1 MLTDLPVLERHLS
14 PPHALAPLNPAF
26 DLVALKRQVGALQD
40 ELASRYSHQEGMY
53 RQNVELW
60 GLLRELCDT
69 PSWAAAEGEINL
81 VHAAL
86 CERQA
91 EVETLQHSLKE
102 SQTVKARLLAVRGER
117 EKAQVNLKAAQEGKA
132 EASRAL
138 AAVLEDNEA
147 LEEEL
152 EEQTGAMQDLQ
163 RYLAKCQATQ
173 QEEHLEELGEV
184 AAHFYASPSSV
195 FALRRRREAFS
206 LLRLAAHRSRR
217 LRELGMRFEAAGAKV
232 LAHKALASL
241 AQHRRMAQHCRRVQ
255 ERQDVVLLRS
265 VWGAWHRHTKQEQ
278 FFQLAVRRRLLRW
291 CLTGWCKV
299 AAEGQRRKRLEAQTQ
314 KLRDKRLLRGLLQG
328 WHQLTSHATAT
339 RREGMDKAA
348 AAWKRRA
355 WKVFGRRLEQQR
367 TVLQAKGAALVAQQH
382 RRWLREGLRVWV
394 LQCKVARFEGLMLE
408 RHPRRA
414 PTTLARCLV
423 TWAVWARHRCVF
435 RRAAVA
441 KGERQWEARM
451 VARAVQSMA
460 RNARLKRRAR
470 AAERKGNKARIT
482 RAIRQAFLLKWL
494 PRIEAWRLRRVLM
507 EKGILTRRRHALRR
521 GLLLWAGWTRMERKT
536 RGWARPHRPGSRLHR
551 LGVAMGRWKAMVVR
565 RARERE
571 GRREGRVVARRW
583 QRRHK
588 AQAFRRWRDAI
599 LGREHSGSG
608 CGVGGTRRGG
618 RARVLLQQALNVWV
632 RGTGAATTTRGGG
645 REGRSGEGAFSSSS
659 ANLLREIDAL
669 AAQVDAAERHLEA
682 KVLAATT
689 AAAVTAVGAAE
700 HPRMEENE
708 QEMDAA
714 STIAYLQQ
722 QLLTF
727 KGQRGMLAAQQRAAE
742 SCLCALEERLGHL
755 TPSASSSS
763 IPSSSSSG
771 EKAGSLKE
779 EKKKTMNKKDKWKGK
794 SSDTASSGDMLL
806 AARQFKAL
814 CHKQAQEV
822 AILAEARREMAGRV
836 REVKGQMQE
845 LIGPPTGGLKRAPCA
860 CGESELRRQP

>member
-1 MLTDLPVLERHLS
+1 
-14 PPHALAPLNPAF
+14 
-26 DLVALKRQVGALQD
+26 
-40 ELASRYSHQEGMY
+40 MY

-507 EKGILTRRRHALRR
+507 EK
-521 GLLLWAGWTRMERKT
+521 
-536 RGWARPHRPGSRLHR
+536 
-551 LGVAMGRWKAMVVR
+551 
-565 RARERE
+565 
-571 GRREGRVVARRW
+571 
-583 QRRHK
+583 
-588 AQAFRRWRDAI
+588 
-599 LGREHSGSG
+599 
-608 CGVGGTRRGG
+608 
-618 RARVLLQQALNVWV
+618 
-632 RGTGAATTTRGGG
+632 
-645 REGRSGEGAFSSSS
+645 
-659 ANLLREIDAL
+659 
-669 AAQVDAAERHLEA
+669 VDAAERHLEA

-845 LIGPPTGGLKRAPCA
+845 LIGTTHRGAEARAMRLRGKRVEKAALEKRLAQLRHAAGSNGGDGGRKGGRSGGGRRDWREDEKQDLDLSQMLGLDDDEDGDEDVRGKKNAEKGMFMGRDNASTASTSVSSPIKKRSKTLFVPSPPRGMQPLRPSSRPIRCRSSVTAVGGLVFAGDERGDEGWQAEGGDEKQNDD
-860 CGESELRRQP
+860 GMFDELTDSIDALQARILDKLNNNV